1 MPWFRKK
8 SAEVIRKGVGNDT
21 VVEERTTRMVGGE
34 LVEVRRVH
42 DPRLPTPAPEQKP
55 SAPRRTSRSNGPRP
69 RPVDDEIII
78 PPETARKQMLVR
90 TMPHQTQIV
99 VLEGPSLVE
108 HYVAQS
114 GTASLVGNV
123 YVGKVKNVLPGM
135 EAAFVDFGASKNGVV
150 YADDISY
157 DRSIHGRKHP
167 RIEEVLHEGDEV
179 LVQVVRDAMGA
190 KGARLTNQPSLPG
203 RFLVLVPDSDAQGIS
218 RRLPDEERTRLRSLV
233 DEVKPDSMGVIVRTA
248 AEGAS
253 RNDIEEDVT
262 RLVRDL
268 GADT

>member
-1 MPWFRKK
+1 
-8 SAEVIRKGVGNDT
+8 
-21 VVEERTTRMVGGE
+21 
-34 LVEVRRVH
+34 
-42 DPRLPTPAPEQKP
+42 
-55 SAPRRTSRSNGPRP
+55 
-69 RPVDDEIII
+69 
-78 PPETARKQMLVR
+78 
-90 TMPHQTQIV
+90 MPHQTQIV

-218 RRLPDEERTRLRSLV
+218 RRLPDEERTRLRARGGRG
-233 DEVKPDSMGVIVRTA
+233 E
-248 AEGAS
+248 
-253 RNDIEEDVT
+253 T
-262 RLVRDL
+262 RQHGRHRPHGGRGRQPQRYRGGRHPTGRHL
-268 GADT
+268 GADTWRRPTAAEPRVCSTKSRNCSFG